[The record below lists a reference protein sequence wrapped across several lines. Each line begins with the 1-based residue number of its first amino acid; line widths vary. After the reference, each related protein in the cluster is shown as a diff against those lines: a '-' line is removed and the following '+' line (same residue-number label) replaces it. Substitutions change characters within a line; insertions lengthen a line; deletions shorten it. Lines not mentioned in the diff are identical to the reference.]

1 MIYTQRMGLDGI
13 DTLTAIAAT
22 VYLVLYLRLL
32 LGF

>member
-1 MIYTQRMGLDGI
+1 MIYTLGMDLDGI
-13 DTLTAIAAT
+13 DTMTAIAAT